1 MNHTMKS
8 SEYQQKKELD
18 WQMTQIRVSVYLN
31 LICLYNFNIG
41 HNKFIQLSCC
51 YLTELL

>member
-1 MNHTMKS
+1 MEIEDY
-8 SEYQQKKELD
+8 SEKKNF
-18 WQMTQIRVSVYLN
+18 RSYKYLN
-31 LICLYNFNIG
+31 LICLYNFNLG

>member
-1 MNHTMKS
+1 MKS

-31 LICLYNFNIG
+31 LICFFKVQRQYAKVG
-41 HNKFIQLSCC
+41 
-51 YLTELL
+51 